1 MELSVENILPA
12 DLFRFLSLLIAGKEE
27 SETRE
32 KVKRLTS
39 SIGQDLCGAV
49 SERNM
54 EITKARCFL
63 YDNQTLVST
72 QGDLLEF

>member
-27 SETRE
+27 SERRE

-54 EITKARCFL
+54 EITKARRFL

>member
-12 DLFRFLSLLIAGKEE
+12 GLFRFLSLLIAGEEE
-27 SETRE
+27 SKTRE
-32 KVKRLTS
+32 KVKRLIS
-39 SIGQDLCGAV
+39 SIGQDICGAV

-54 EITKARCFL
+54 EITKVRRFL
-63 YDNQTLVST
+63 YDNQTLVSM